1 MAGRP
6 NKLSRFWQ
14 EVKRRKTDRVIVLY
28 AAAAFTILELIE
40 MLGPAL
46 SLPDGTMIFMIVI
59 LSIGFPVT
67 VIFSWIFN
75 ITPGGIEK
83 TRPLSEKKRHS
94 KQMELRTWKSTTLIS
109 IIVIIALIF
118 YNIVKG
124 SIGINEIRRIEKT
137 IAVLPFKN
145 TSDNDKHAYFGDAI
159 TDEIIMQL
167 QKIRKFTVRS
177 MTSVMQYKDT
187 EKSISVIGKELNAN
201 FIVEGSIQLF
211 DDQFR
216 IRVQLINANKDYHLW
231 GDIYEENWKDI
242 FTVQPEIAKQIA
254 DNLKTVLT
262 PEEIKKIEKNPTNNI
277 NAYSEY
283 LSGNKIG
290 DEARYF
296 FLRGNMYIDSTI
308 VESAIESY
316 NKAIEYDPSFALAY
330 AKRAITY
337 STSYYLGSRDP
348 VIETKCKEDIEKAL
362 EIDPELTEAQ
372 IAYGF
377 YYYYCKQ
384 DYPEALK
391 HFKNASDKNPDNW
404 EPIFYMASVH
414 RRYGNW
420 PTSQS
425 LMTRVLKYNP
435 QDALV
440 LTNIGISYDYL
451 RKYDSAQI
459 YHEKAIN
466 VMPKWESPY
475 INGIE
480 SLILENGTTEK
491 ARNLL
496 DSAINKTGKSF
507 LSLKILLDIYD
518 GKFDEALI
526 ETKKILNK
534 EDLSDRTFPND
545 YSDKLLLC
553 GMVNR
558 YLNNSDASKAYFD
571 SALVVLNKDLDKDPE
586 NAELYSK
593 IGIAYAGLKN
603 KMKAVEAGEK
613 AVKLTEDNVLKEMDR
628 KEDLARIFVMLEDF
642 ESCLKQIDYLLKNP
656 SCFSLKLL
664 QVDPVWKPLIFHPEF
679 QGLLIKYSKI

>member
-1 MAGRP
+1 MIG
-6 NKLSRFWQ
+6 
-14 EVKRRKTDRVIVLY
+14 DR
-28 AAAAFTILELIE
+28 
-40 MLGPAL
+40 
-46 SLPDGTMIFMIVI
+46 
-59 LSIGFPVT
+59 
-67 VIFSWIFN
+67 
-75 ITPGGIEK
+75 
-83 TRPLSEKKRHS
+83 
-94 KQMELRTWKSTTLIS
+94 
-109 IIVIIALIF
+109 
-118 YNIVKG
+118 
-124 SIGINEIRRIEKT
+124 
-137 IAVLPFKN
+137 
-145 TSDNDKHAYFGDAI
+145 
-159 TDEIIMQL
+159 
-167 QKIRKFTVRS
+167 
-177 MTSVMQYKDT
+177 
-187 EKSISVIGKELNAN
+187 
-201 FIVEGSIQLF
+201 
-211 DDQFR
+211 FR
-216 IRVQLINANKDYHLW
+216 IRVQLIRGAKDAHIWVETYD
-231 GDIYEENWKDI
+231 GNTEDILS
-242 FTVQPEIAKQIA
+242 VQIDIAKKIA
-254 DNLKTVLT
+254 AALDMVLT
-262 PEEIKKIEKNPTNNI
+262 PEEINQIEKKPTTDFK
-277 NAYSEY
+277 AYSEY
-283 LSGNKIG
+283 LSANRIS
-290 DEARYF
+290 DEAKYF

-308 VESAIESY
+308 IESAIESY

-330 AKRAITY
+330 AKRAISY
-337 STSYYLGSRDP
+337 STSYYLGARDP
-348 VIETKCKEDIEKAL
+348 NIVTKCKEDIEKAL
-362 EIDPELTEAQ
+362 KIDPELAEAQ

-420 PTSQS
+420 ATSQS

-440 LTNIGISYDYL
+440 LTNIGVSYDYL
-451 RKYDSAQI
+451 RKYDSARI
-459 YHEKAIN
+459 YHENAIN

-475 INGIE
+475 INSIE
-480 SLILENGTTEK
+480 NLILNSGTTEE

-496 DSAINKTGKSF
+496 DTAITKTGKSF

-518 GKFDEALI
+518 RKFEEALI

-571 SALVVLNKDLDKDPE
+571 SVLVVLNKELDKDPE

-603 KMKAVEAGEK
+603 KMKAVEAGKK

-628 KEDLARIFVMLEDF
+628 KEDLARIFIMLEDF
-642 ESCLKQIDYLLKNP
+642 ESGLKQIDYLLKNP

-679 QGLLIKYSKI
+679 QDLLIKYSKI